1 MKVGIN
7 SLNINKGERASQKKN
22 KAIWTR
28 CFVIGHF
35 IKSVQLFSWSIWI
48 YLKSW
53 PIKWGE
59 SVNTFQ
65 IWVMVSGRELYK
77 KHFYNCRIMGRFIYR
92 AFLLYLSLLY
102 KLPQSHLLIK
112 CFLFNIYILIDASE
126 SNLGF
131 SILPKDILAASVQ
144 NTAPAFQL
152 LDVLLYFLSYS
163 HNKNVDLFS

>member
-1 MKVGIN
+1 
-7 SLNINKGERASQKKN
+7 
-22 KAIWTR
+22 
-28 CFVIGHF
+28 
-35 IKSVQLFSWSIWI
+35 
-48 YLKSW
+48 
-53 PIKWGE
+53 
-59 SVNTFQ
+59 
-65 IWVMVSGRELYK
+65 
-77 KHFYNCRIMGRFIYR
+77 MGRFIYR

-131 SILPKDILAASVQ
+131 SIFLKDILAASIQ

-163 HNKNVDLFS
+163 RGFVFLNHTAPFQKDLLCMCFLVT